1 MKAHFFVNSQL
12 IARGRLTDS
21 RAPWSKTVMP
31 VRFMVLEHPSLGPI
45 LVDTGDA
52 PHQLPRKSPALHFYY
67 AVLKPDLDGG
77 HTPGSALRHLGY
89 SVSDLHSAVLTHY
102 HADHIA
108 GLPELDGVDLIGDR
122 HALAR
127 LLAMSRLSRLRHAV
141 FHQHLEPLADGVRG
155 FDEATAISSQTAL
168 GDGYDILGDQSL
180 LAIPLPGH
188 GLGHHGLMWRE
199 ANRPVL
205 YAADTSW
212 TMAALMKDNLP
223 PLTRAAIFA
232 QSRAGRDSEDRVRAF
247 IAEGGLV
254 HLCHDEKSSDDI
266 AH

>member
-1 MKAHFFVNSQL
+1 MKAHFFINSRL
-12 IARGRLTDS
+12 FARGRLTDS
-21 RAPWSKTVMP
+21 GAPWSKTVMP
-31 VRFMVLEHPSLGPI
+31 VRFAVLEHPSLGPI

-52 PHQLPRKSPALHFYY
+52 PHMIAEKSPALRFYY
-67 AVLKPDLDGG
+67 DVLKPDLGDG
-77 HTPGSALRHLGY
+77 HTPKSALSDLGHTPA
-89 SVSDLHSAVLTHY
+89 DLHSVVLTHY

-108 GLPELDGVDLIGDR
+108 GLPEIMDADLIGDR

-127 LLAMSRLSRLRHAV
+127 LKAMSRLRRLRHAV
-141 FHQHLEPLADGVRG
+141 FHQHLEPLAKGVRG
-155 FDEATAISSQTAL
+155 FDETPAVRSETAL
-168 GDGYDILGDQSL
+168 GDGFDILGDQSL

-199 ANRPVL
+199 ADRPVL

-212 TMAALMKDNLP
+212 TMAALMNDSLP
-223 PLTRAAIFA
+223 LLTRGAIFA

-266 AH
+266 AR

>member
-1 MKAHFFVNSQL
+1 MKSHFFVNSRL
-12 IARGRLTDS
+12 VARGKLTDS
-21 RAPWSKTVMP
+21 GAPWSKTVMP
-31 VRFMVLEHPSLGPI
+31 VRFMVLEHASLGPI

-52 PHQLPRKSPALHFYY
+52 PHLISEKSPALRLYY
-67 AVLKPDLDGG
+67 GVLKPDLGDA
-77 HTPGSALRHLGY
+77 HTPKSALSELGY
-89 SVSDLHSAVLTHY
+89 RQADLHAVVLTHY

-108 GLPELDGVDLIGDR
+108 GLSEFMDVDLIGDR

-127 LLAMSRLSRLRHAV
+127 LQAMTRLRRLRHVV
-141 FHQHLEPLADGVRG
+141 FHQHLEPLVDGVRG

-212 TMAALMKDNLP
+212 TMAALMNDNLP

-254 HLCHDEKSSDDI
+254 HLCHDEKSSDDV
-266 AH
+266 AR